1 MSGNFRALVS
11 LFLLLAFPALALE
24 GLEKGE
30 SAVVAKV
37 VDGDTVVLEHAI
49 DGVLAV
55 RLVGIQ
61 APKLPLGRPGFTAW
75 PLAEEAK
82 RGLAALVAGRRL
94 TLSFGGRRKD
104 RHGRLLA
111 HLHDRD
117 GVWIQGEMLR
127 LGLARVYSFAD
138 NRAAVAEML
147 EREHQARAAG
157 LGIWD
162 SPYYAIR
169 APAEAVGDIGT
180 FQIVEGRVLDA
191 ANVKG
196 RVYLNFGLDWRSDFT
211 VTIAAK
217 ARKLFASNG
226 IDLLALKRRRLRAR
240 GWLKQRNGPMI
251 EASHP
256 EQIEILAD

>member
-1 MSGNFRALVS
+1 MNGNLRAFIA
-11 LFLLLAFPALALE
+11 LFLFLAFPALALN

-30 SAVVAKV
+30 SAQVAKV
-37 VDGDTVVLEHAI
+37 VDGDTVVLKRAI
-49 DGVLAV
+49 DGARQV

-61 APKLPLGRPGFTAW
+61 APKLPLGRPGFIAW

-82 RGLAALVAGRRL
+82 KGLAALVAGRQL

-104 RHGRLLA
+104 RHGRLLT
-111 HLHDRD
+111 HLHDGD

-138 NRAAVAEML
+138 NRMVVAEML
-147 EREHQARAAG
+147 GHERQARAAG
-157 LGIWD
+157 LGIWAD
-162 SPYYAIR
+162 PYYAIR
-169 APAEAVGDIGT
+169 APAETIGDIGT
-180 FQIVEGRVLDA
+180 FQIIEGRVLDA

-196 RVYLNFGLDWRSDFT
+196 RVYLNFGLDWRNDFT
-211 VTIAAK
+211 VTVAAK
-217 ARKLFASNG
+217 AQKLFTGNG

-240 GWLKQRNGPMI
+240 DWLKQRNGPMI

-256 EQIEILAD
+256 EQIEILTD